1 MNIKGICAPVR
12 VINFL
17 TVSRSEG
24 RGNRKALGQQIV
36 VAFEEIEAIYVAQAK
51 ARLAGTAL

>member
-12 VINFL
+12 MINL
-17 TVSRSEG
+17 AVSRSEG
-24 RGNRKALGQQIV
+24 RGNRKALGRQIV